1 MERERIVSSFVSRL
15 TCPVSRLTAWLVV
28 DLRKNALLWC
38 RDFLNQVKVKAK
50 AEREMQVM
58 VSLDLSLNLQS
69 RVRREL
75 WRHD

>member
-15 TCPVSRLTAWLVV
+15 TYNVSRLTAWRVV
-28 DLRKNALLWC
+28 DLLKNALLWC
-38 RDFLNQVKVKAK
+38 RDFLNRVKVKAK
-50 AEREMQVM
+50 AEREVQAM

>member
-15 TCPVSRLTAWLVV
+15 TYNVSRLTAWRVV
-28 DLRKNALLWC
+28 DLLKNALLWC
-38 RDFLNQVKVKAK
+38 RDFLNRVKAK
-50 AEREMQVM
+50 AEREVQAM